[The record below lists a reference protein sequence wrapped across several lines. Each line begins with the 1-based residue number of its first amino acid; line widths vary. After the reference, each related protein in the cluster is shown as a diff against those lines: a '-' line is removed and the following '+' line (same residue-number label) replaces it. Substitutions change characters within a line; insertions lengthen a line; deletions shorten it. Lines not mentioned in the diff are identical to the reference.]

1 MNEQNEQNEQK
12 INELT
17 KQRDELV
24 EALTNLWREV
34 NCHCGGASLMHPRLT
49 RSISAASEI
58 LRALKGGIRAL
69 EGGSK

>member
-1 MNEQNEQNEQK
+1 MNEQNEQK

-34 NCHCGGASLMHPRLT
+34 NYHCGWTWLMHPRLT
-49 RSISAASEI
+49 RSISAASKI
-58 LRALKGGIRAL
+58 LRAL
-69 EGGSK
+69 EGETK